1 MILSRLFGG
10 QTISSRNTATFCIA
24 KKKKKDGKSLGE
36 KYAVEFG
43 KYVSCTSATQMF
55 RVSEELQ

>member
-10 QTISSRNTATFCIA
+10 YTISSRNTATFCIA
-24 KKKKKDGKSLGE
+24 KKKKDGKSLGE
-36 KYAVEFG
+36 KYVVEFG

-55 RVSEELQ
+55 NVSEELQ